1 MKVIPT
7 REELI
12 RFIPKNSIGVEIGV
26 WKGQFSKILLETI
39 QPQMLY
45 LIDPWEGN
53 IPSGDKNG
61 NNIVSINGPEYFV
74 QHIIPEFY
82 FLNNV
87 KVINSYSSFLQ
98 LFPDEYLDWVYVDGD
113 HQYESVQFDLEVS
126 YPKVKQGG
134 VIMGHDYTDRMF
146 PSVVR
151 AVNEF
156 CQKYN
161 LEIEY
166 ITEDGCPTY
175 YITKK

>member
-1 MKVIPT
+1 MKIIPT

-12 RFIPKNSIGVEIGV
+12 KLLPKNSIGVEIGV

-39 QPQMLY
+39 QPKMLY

-61 NNIVSINGPEYFV
+61 NNIVSIDGPEYFI
-74 QHIIPEFY
+74 QHILPEF
-82 FLNNV
+82 LPIDNV
-87 KVINSYSSFLQ
+87 KVLKAYSSILQ
-98 LFPDEYLDWVYVDGD
+98 LLPDNYLDWVYVDGD
-113 HQYESVQFDLEVS
+113 HQYESVQYDLEIS
-126 YPKVKQGG
+126 YPKLKQGG
-134 VIMGHDYTDRMF
+134 IIMGHDYTNKMF
-146 PSVVR
+146 PTVVR
-151 AVNEF
+151 AVDEF